1 MQPLRTFTLV
11 LGALTFAGVSWTAS
25 ARAQQ
30 TAPRSTAADG
40 VYTDAQA
47 TRGRAVYLEQC
58 QACHGAR
65 LEGELGPPLAGAVF
79 LRLWDM
85 LPLAHLVD
93 KIQATMPET
102 NPGTLTRAQATD
114 LVAHILSANA
124 MSAGPDEL
132 RADDSLAQIALV
144 GPPDARPQG
153 AERADVPSDAAARVS
168 NARPPGNLAQV
179 MRGILFPS
187 SNLIFNVQNSDPGEQ
202 KMGWQPGT
210 TPFGWADWGAGIYSG
225 WELVDYAAI
234 ALVESASLLLSPD
247 RRCEN
252 GQPVPVE
259 REDWVQYTATLAE
272 AGRAAYRASQS
283 RDRDAVIEV
292 TNQIAEACLL
302 CHEAYRDKPGGT
314 AIDPSNK
321 AARCVP

>member
-1 MQPLRTFTLV
+1 MQPLRTLTLV
-11 LGALTFAGVSWTAS
+11 LAALIFVGVCWTAI

-30 TAPRSTAADG
+30 TASPSTAAGG
-40 VYTDAQA
+40 VYTEVQA
-47 TRGRAVYLEQC
+47 TRGQAVYGEQC
-58 QACHGAR
+58 EACHGAT
-65 LEGELGPPLAGAVF
+65 LAGGLGPPLAGTGF
-79 LRLWDM
+79 LGAWDT
-85 LPLAHLVD
+85 LTLADLVD
-93 KIQATMPET
+93 KIQHTMPAT
-102 NPGTLTRAQATD
+102 NPGTLSRAQATD
-114 LVAHILSANA
+114 LVAHLLSANA
-124 MSAGPDEL
+124 FSVGPAEL
-132 RADDSLAQIALV
+132 RVDESLSQITLV
-144 GPPDARPQG
+144 GPPAALRTT
-153 AERADVPSDAAARVS
+153 APSD
-168 NARPPGNLAQV
+168 ARPPGNLAQV

-234 ALVESASLLLSPD
+234 ALAESAPLLLAPG

-252 GQPVPVE
+252 GKPVLVE
-259 REDWVQYTATLAE
+259 REDWVTYTAELAA

-283 RDRDAVIEV
+283 RDRDAVSEV
-292 TNQIAEACLL
+292 TNRIADACLL

-314 AIDPSNK
+314 TIDPSNK